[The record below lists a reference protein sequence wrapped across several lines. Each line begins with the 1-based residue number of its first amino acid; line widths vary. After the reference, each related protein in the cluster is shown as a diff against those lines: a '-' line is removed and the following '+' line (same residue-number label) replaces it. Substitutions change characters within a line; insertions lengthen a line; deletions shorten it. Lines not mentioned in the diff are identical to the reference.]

1 MSTAPLAAP
10 ARPSVAM
17 ALLASGVPLCLLL
30 DLVLGP
36 RSEELLAA
44 ERPQLPGP
52 GDAGPRDA
60 SPRDAG

>member
-1 MSTAPLAAP
+1 MNTAPLEAP
-10 ARPSVAM
+10 ARSSVAM

-36 RSEELLAA
+36 RSEELFAA

-52 GDAGPRDA
+52 RDV
-60 SPRDAG
+60 SPRAAR